1 MASRTAPQIVRS
13 LVLNALDLFAE
24 QVKPP
29 AAEASERSPLQRLA
43 KQWKEL
49 DDAEREAVVEKIG
62 VVAEAIA
69 AAIPLAVAA
78 TRARAARKRRRRDHE
93 DDHGE
98 TTKKSRRKSR
108 KGGSGR

>member
-24 QVKPP
+24 QVKP

-43 KQWKEL
+43 KQWKDL
-49 DDAEREAVVEKIG
+49 DDADREAVVEKMG
-62 VVAEAIA
+62 VVAETIA

-78 TRARAARKRRRRDHE
+78 TRARAARKRSRSEDE
-93 DDHGE
+93 DDGE
-98 TTKKSRRKSR
+98 TTKKSHRKSR